1 MQKVYYYVGANNDTK
16 ELEKSKI
23 ENILSKS
30 FDGFTAYEVVGYWK
44 GNKERTLKIEIID
57 ERPASDLAKV
67 AKRLKKGLNQESI
80 LMEIVQSNCAFI

>member
-67 AKRLKKGLNQESI
+67 AKQLKKGLNQESI